1 MKLLQSL
8 KVNLII
14 LSIALISACGGQ
26 SNSDSG
32 NNATSATAKQAA
44 SLESRMQAPN
54 TSLRD
59 SLANLYPSGQMTE
72 QQKLQAAS
80 QLPQNPD
87 ALRMKVSGKML
98 SQTAD
103 VRSQSASILGNPNAY
118 VAASAATDFAPV
130 FRIQNT
136 TLSGS
141 YFFTI
146 YDSEKLSALALH
158 PEWNLEGG
166 AFFASLVAD
175 TNTNTGLYPVHR
187 FQNKINGSYL
197 FTIYESERADILANY
212 SAYFAYE
219 GISWYARQTPD
230 DGYTPLYRFRNKQ
243 NGTYLFSAYEAEKND
258 IVANYSNIFAL
269 EGVAYFV
276 RLSAP
281 NAAAAGRVNGQIT
294 SNVDSS
300 PVAGAAVSVGANAT
314 VTDANGNFT
323 LSGLSATDRAV
334 VRITATGYSEWL
346 QTTAVAA
353 DTTTTI
359 ASKLRPVGA
368 NVSLNSSTGGIATV
382 PGSTAQVTLPANG
395 VVLPS
400 GASYS
405 GAFNVAITPV
415 NPSLDV
421 NAMPGE
427 YQVSASSAVESW
439 GALNVS
445 LTAAGQRLNL
455 APGKTATIRIPVA
468 TRNTTVPS
476 TIPLFYFNETTGF
489 WVQEGVATLA
499 GVAPNRYYEGVV
511 THFSYWN
518 ADQIRSTIYVNGC
531 VSSVDTIAGV
541 PITRRVA
548 NVRMTSDGI
557 DYSGSSSA
565 YTDDSG
571 NFRIAIKQNAKAA
584 ISGLLLSKLTNTVPV
599 GPSSTDI
606 TLTTC
611 LDLAELANATSI
623 KLTWGAS
630 PSDVDSHL
638 FAPDGTHIYYAND
651 GSLVTDPY
659 SNLDVDDTS
668 SYGPEVI
675 TIRKLMVGTYTYSVY
690 NYSRTSTPGITGS
703 PAHVELTRG
712 GTLQAFTPGP
722 GEVAGTTNWWTV
734 FTLTVNAD
742 CSATVTPVNTW
753 SATQPAPA
761 IVTKQYCVRS

>member
-1 MKLLQSL
+1 MKLLQNL
-8 KVNLII
+8 RLNLIL
-14 LSIALISACGGQ
+14 LSIVIVTACGGQ
-26 SNSDSG
+26 KTSDSA
-32 NNATSATAKQAA
+32 NNATGVTAKQTA

-80 QLPQNPD
+80 QLPQNPE
-87 ALRMKVSGKML
+87 ALRMKVSGKTL
-98 SQTAD
+98 PQTAD
-103 VRSQSASILGNPNAY
+103 VRSQSASVLSTPNDY
-118 VAASAATDFAPV
+118 VTASAASDFGPV

-158 PEWNLEGG
+158 PEWALEGG
-166 AFFASLVAD
+166 AFFASRVAD
-175 TNTNTGLYPVHR
+175 TSSNTGLHPVHR

-197 FTIYESERADILANY
+197 YTIYEAERSDILANY

-219 GISWYARQTPD
+219 GVSWYARQTPD
-230 DGYTPLYRFRNKQ
+230 EGYTPLYRFRNKE
-243 NGTYLFSAYEAEKND
+243 NGTYLFSAYESEKND

-281 NAAAAGRVNGQIT
+281 DTAAAGRINGRIT

-300 PVAGAAVSVGANAT
+300 PIAGAVVSVGAIAT
-314 VTDANGNFT
+314 VTDAGGNFT

-334 VRITATGYSEWL
+334 VRITATGFSEWL

-353 DTTTTI
+353 DATTTI

-382 PGSTAQVTLPANG
+382 PGSVAQVTLPANG
-395 VVLPS
+395 VALPS
-400 GASYS
+400 GASYV

-439 GALNVS
+439 GALNVT
-445 LTAAGQRLNL
+445 LTGSAGQRLNL
-455 APGKTATIRIPVA
+455 AAGKTAEIRIPVA
-468 TRNTTVPS
+468 TRNASTPL
-476 TIPLFYFNETTGF
+476 TIPLFYFNETTGY
-489 WVQEGVATLA
+489 WVQEGVATLT
-499 GVAPNRYYEGVV
+499 GSYYVGVV

-518 ADQIRSTIYVNGC
+518 ADQIRNTIYVNGC
-531 VSSVDTIAGV
+531 VSSVDTVAGV
-541 PITRRVA
+541 PVTRRVA
-548 NVRMTSDGI
+548 NVRMSSDGI

-565 YTDDSG
+565 FTDDSG
-571 NFRIAIKQNAKAA
+571 NFRIAIKQNARAA
-584 ISGLLLSKLTNTVPV
+584 ISGLQLSKLTNTVSV

-675 TIRKLMVGTYTYSVY
+675 TIRKLMVGTYTYSVF

-703 PAHVELTRG
+703 PARVELTRN

-722 GEVAGTTNWWTV
+722 GEVPGTTNWWTV
-734 FTLTVNAD
+734 FTLTVKPD
-742 CSATVTPVNTW
+742 CSASVTPINTW